1 MIYGRWRDIVS
12 TAEFDAERLLS
23 GNAGER
29 REVLNRLS
37 AGHSEY
43 AWVGFADK
51 AGIVQAASGDLLVGT
66 SVNSRPWFSA
76 GLRGVH
82 AGDVHTATLLSQHL
96 ASERSEPLRFIDISA
111 PVRDAGGQ
119 VAGILAVHLYWDW
132 ATETER
138 LLNRALRAVSPNA
151 EVLIAAKD
159 GTVLLGPAALQ
170 GQKLDNW
177 ASVIPEVV
185 ADRTVQARKDLG
197 WDCRR
202 QRLSRISR
210 SGLDCVGAPQRRG
223 RPGPGSRLAAK
234 HVVVGA
240 HRFLRSRNPAFLASM
255 IVTRPVR
262 ALERTATDLNS
273 ENTALATQL
282 LKIAEVAPGVICSFK
297 LSPNG
302 KTSFSYAAANMKEI
316 YGIDPAAVRE
326 DAAPILK
333 LVHPGDWI
341 ASTT

>member
-1 MIYGRWRDIVS
+1 MRFRARLILILLAFGAGTTLVTSLFVTRKAEQRLTQEIGLHLHEYAALLASTLDRMIYGRWRDIGS

-96 ASERSEPLRFIDISA
+96 AGERSEPLRFIDISA

-119 VAGILAVHLYWDW
+119 VAGVLAVHLYWDW

-177 ASVIPEVV
+177 ASVIPEV
-185 ADRTVQARKDLG
+185 
-197 WDCRR
+197 
-202 QRLSRISR
+202 
-210 SGLDCVGAPQRRG
+210 RG
-223 RPGPGSRLAAK
+223 R
-234 HVVVGA
+234 
-240 HRFLRSRNPAFLASM
+240 
-255 IVTRPVR
+255 
-262 ALERTATDLNS
+262 
-273 ENTALATQL
+273 
-282 LKIAEVAPGVICSFK
+282 
-297 LSPNG
+297 
-302 KTSFSYAAANMKEI
+302 
-316 YGIDPAAVRE
+316 
-326 DAAPILK
+326 
-333 LVHPGDWI
+333 
-341 ASTT
+341 